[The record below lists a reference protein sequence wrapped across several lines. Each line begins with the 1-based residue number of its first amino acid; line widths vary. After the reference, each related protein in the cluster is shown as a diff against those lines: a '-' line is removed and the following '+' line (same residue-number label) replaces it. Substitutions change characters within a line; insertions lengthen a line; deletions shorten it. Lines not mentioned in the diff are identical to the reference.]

1 MAKDI
6 KKFLQIVIALIVILS
21 TSACIT
27 TPYYGYGGGVSY
39 YSYPVASEPYY
50 WGYNNQPVTFSTPY
64 YGYGSVYD
72 PYFGFPSLGNA
83 IIQGVGW
90 GLGLG
95 FIHILLGGH
104 HH

>member
-1 MAKDI
+1 MVI
-6 KKFLQIVIALIVILS
+6 TLKKFLQIVIVLIAILS
-21 TSACIT
+21 TSACIIP
-27 TPYYGYGGGVSY
+27 PYYGYSGVSY
-39 YSYPVASEPYY
+39 YSYPVAPDPYY

-72 PYFGFPSLGNA
+72 PYFGFAGLGNA

-95 FIHILLGGH
+95 FMHMLLGGH